1 MTMSYA
7 GANPRIH
14 RSSSNDFRR
23 TPFQKQMNIGSAEKS
38 AQSGN
43 VCPEMKV
50 ASIYAAVAGG
60 SASTE

>member
-14 RSSSNDFRR
+14 RSSSNDLHRKH
-23 TPFQKQMNIGSAEKS
+23 FQKQMSAGSAEKS
-38 AQSGN
+38 AQDEG

-50 ASIYAAVAGG
+50 A
-60 SASTE
+60 